1 MLFQHSVAISA
12 LSKPFHASIKP
23 QDRQLNKPL
32 GHVFKV
38 FGSGL
43 FFLMLLFYAIPA
55 FPADITLAWDSNSET
70 DLEGYG
76 VYFMKGAPGPPYD
89 LFGNVTTAELSDP
102 TNPTLTVTGL
112 EKGAR
117 YYFALTAYDTAGNES
132 NFSDAVCA
140 DVGDVIAPCSTE
152 NTGGGGGS
160 SGGGGGGGCFIDA
173 SSAGEARFNPETA
186 ALIAL
191 GCIVAF
197 IRIAQR
203 HFKRFLLFVRFKP
216 DDNRL

>member
-1 MLFQHSVAISA
+1 MLFKHSVAISS
-12 LSKPFHASIKP
+12 LSKPFRASIRS
-23 QDRQLNKPL
+23 QDRQLSKPL
-32 GHVFKV
+32 AHVLKV

-55 FPADITLAWDSNSET
+55 FPADVTLAWDSNSET

-76 VYFMKGAPGPPYD
+76 MYFMKGAPGPPYD

-102 TNPTLTVTGL
+102 TNPTFTVTGL

-140 DVGDVIAPCSTE
+140 NVGDVIAPCSTE
-152 NTGGGGGS
+152 NPGGGGGS
-160 SGGGGGGGCFIDA
+160 SGGGGGGGCFIDT
-173 SSAGEARFNPETA
+173 SSADVGRFNPETA
-186 ALIAL
+186 ALTAL

-203 HFKRFLLFVRFKP
+203 HFKIAYGDEETIRASR
-216 DDNRL
+216 N

>member
-1 MLFQHSVAISA
+1 MLFKHSVAISA
-12 LSKPFHASIKP
+12 LSKPFRASIKP

-32 GHVFKV
+32 AHVFKV

-55 FPADITLAWDSNSET
+55 FPADLTLAWDSNSET

-152 NTGGGGGS
+152 NPGGGGGS
-160 SGGGGGGGCFIDA
+160 SGGGGGGGCFIDT
-173 SSAGEARFNPETA
+173 SSAGVARFNPETA

>member
-1 MLFQHSVAISA
+1 MLFKHSVAISA
-12 LSKPFHASIKP
+12 LSKPFRASIKP

-32 GHVFKV
+32 AHVFKV

-55 FPADITLAWDSNSET
+55 FPADVTLAWDSNSET

-152 NTGGGGGS
+152 NPGGGGGS

>member
-1 MLFQHSVAISA
+1 MLCKHSVAISS
-12 LSKPFHASIKP
+12 LSKPFRASIKP
-23 QDRQLNKPL
+23 QDKQLNQPL
-32 GHVFKV
+32 ENVFKV

-55 FPADITLAWDSNSET
+55 FPADVTLAWDSNSET

-102 TNPTLTVTGL
+102 TNPTLMITGL

-152 NTGGGGGS
+152 NPGGGGGS
-160 SGGGGGGGCFIDA
+160 SGGGGGGGCFIDT
-173 SSAGEARFNPETA
+173 SSAGVARFNPETA

-216 DDNRL
+216 DDNQL